1 MVGTLALSGA
11 VLNKAGANCAAAIK
25 TEAKLV
31 EFINQAEG
39 FICAATRKNWIDAYA
54 ALNADV
60 KFILEEITSNLAA
73 IYAIQYDM
81 TDFNS
86 RAEAE
91 LMCTILYQRALDGI
105 KLIQDQKVE
114 KFIVDGV

>member
-39 FICAATRKNWIDAYA
+39 FICAATRKNWIKSLFY
-54 ALNADV
+54 L
-60 KFILEEITSNLAA
+60 
-73 IYAIQYDM
+73 
-81 TDFNS
+81 
-86 RAEAE
+86 
-91 LMCTILYQRALDGI
+91 
-105 KLIQDQKVE
+105 
-114 KFIVDGV
+114 